1 MVNTNHNICNT
12 NSLGN
17 PNDNNTSNSGSDN
30 SIVVVSEVIVDVYAI
45 ILIGVVRVEVGV
57 FVMHVGVSAN
67 TTCW

>member
-12 NSLGN
+12 NSLGI

-30 SIVVVSEVIVDVYAI
+30 SIVVVSEVIVDVYVI

-57 FVMHVGVSAN
+57 FVMHVGGSAN